1 MALNWDKEELRAIET
16 ALFIAKA
23 NWSEDYAHGL
33 LDEVEVVSYEN
44 WSGLLDKFFS
54 GEVA

>member
-1 MALNWDKEELRAIET
+1 MQFTNEELRTIES
-16 ALFIAKA
+16 ALFLAKG
-23 NWSEDYAHGL
+23 NWSQDYAYGL

-44 WSGLLDKFFS
+44 WSRLLDKFKS